1 VGFCDE
7 GVKDLGGGCLPYL
20 LSFPPG
26 RERRS
31 AGRSNRDGINYPFKS
46 IEKHHKLVRT
56 KQSTTKKLVDDF
68 ILLF

>member
-7 GVKDLGGGCLPYL
+7 GVKGRGGAVLPYL

-31 AGRSNRDGINYPFKS
+31 AGKSKSDIIKYLVKS
-46 IEKHHKLVRT
+46 IELF
-56 KQSTTKKLVDDF
+56 F
-68 ILLF
+68 I